1 MHRRVVPADK
11 ELRKIG
17 MRGQGPYVFEKTLLK
32 KKSSNEKMILSLRKE
47 EQ

>member
-17 MRGQGPYVFEKTLLK
+17 MRVTGAICFSKNTIEK
-32 KKSSNEKMILSLRKE
+32 EKF
-47 EQ
+47 